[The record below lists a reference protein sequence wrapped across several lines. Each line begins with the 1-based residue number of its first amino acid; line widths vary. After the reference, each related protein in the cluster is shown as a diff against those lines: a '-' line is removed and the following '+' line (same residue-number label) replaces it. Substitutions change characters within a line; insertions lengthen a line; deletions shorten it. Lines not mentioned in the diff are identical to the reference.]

1 MSDAPRLSGS
11 APNSP
16 RQGRRDARDLNS
28 RLDTMER
35 NVSLMSASLQQVLA
49 ALNTLQPPSPGD
61 AGNASQPISGPPVG
75 LSFRP
80 DATPAEV
87 KEFFLNRKHF
97 VCSGPKLSGLDSTV
111 HYTFVYDWRLRVQH
125 AIAAAGTSLEW
136 VKVQLASLML
146 EGEALAWFSSLTAL
160 PPSLDEFFGMVEQ
173 RYQPVNAQRQASLD
187 FERDMMQ
194 AGEPAEAFLNR
205 LRKLAGIAKL
215 PESVLLFKFQSSL
228 SPALRSE
235 LEKRFSTTGVETPTL
250 SQIAREAAE
259 IQRLAL
265 LTGQQPSTANPTN
278 SSKPPS
284 RQAKLA
290 SITAED
296 IISSK
301 DMLVEVINAIATG
314 PRLLEDLG
322 ITKEQLEYRKSKRL
336 CFACGK
342 PRHNY
347 LQCRTLKHK
356 DRYKDNKDLKDQGQ

>member
-1 MSDAPRLSGS
+1 MSSNAPRQSTS

-16 RQGRRDARDLNS
+16 RQERRDARDLNS

-35 NVSLMSASLQQVLA
+35 TVSTMSASLQQVLTALA
-49 ALNTLQPPSPGD
+49 ALHPPSTAD
-61 AGNASQPISGPPVG
+61 ATGTNASQRVSDTPVG

-80 DATPAEV
+80 DATPSEV

-136 VKVQLASLML
+136 IKVHLASSML
-146 EGEALAWFSSLTAL
+146 EGEALAWFASLPASPSSLE
-160 PPSLDEFFGMVEQ
+160 EFFRMIEQ

-194 AGEPAEAFLNR
+194 PEEQAEAFLNR
-205 LRKLAGIAKL
+205 LRKLAAIAKL
-215 PESVLLFKFQSSL
+215 PEPVLLYKFQSSL
-228 SPALRSE
+228 PATLRSE
-235 LEKRFSTTGVETPTL
+235 LEKRFSTIGLETPTL

-259 IQRLAL
+259 IQRLAV
-265 LTGQQPSTANPTN
+265 LTGQPLTPVPTAPNPTN
-278 SSKPPS
+278 SHKPPS
-284 RQAKLA
+284 RQARLA

-301 DMLVEVINAIATG
+301 AMLTEVINAIATG

-322 ITKEQLEYRKSKRL
+322 ITKEELEYRKSKKL

-347 LQCRTLKHK
+347 LQCKTLK
-356 DRYKDNKDLKDQGQ
+356 NKDLKGQGQ